1 MKKNAQT
8 AIVVSL
14 EKVKFDQNDIAL

>member
-14 EKVKFDQNDIAL
+14 EKVKFDQNGIAF

>member
-14 EKVKFDQNDIAL
+14 EKVKFDQNGIAL